1 MKYLILITFLPE
13 NINSSLIRKPLALR
27 IPFEHDEDK
36 EDEDCLQEDNH
47 LDLVTPKMGKRKE
60 DQEDEEKQK
69 EKDEEDEEGFCQ
81 R

>member
-1 MKYLILITFLPE
+1 MLPE
-13 NINSSLIRKPLALR
+13 NIISSLICKPLALR
-27 IPFEHDEDK
+27 IPLEHDE
-36 EDEDCLQEDNH
+36 EDEDCLQEDDH